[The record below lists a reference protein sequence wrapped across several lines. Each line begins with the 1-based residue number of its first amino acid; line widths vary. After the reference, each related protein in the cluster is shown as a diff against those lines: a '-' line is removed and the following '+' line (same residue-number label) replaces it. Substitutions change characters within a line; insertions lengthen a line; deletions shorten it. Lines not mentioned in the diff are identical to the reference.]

1 MCPICLAI
9 CNLLERPLHNP
20 FFDTVSASCHT
31 EDPIGKVSEGYCGKP
46 NSGLLHMNGITDG
59 IMREDTRSTEL
70 TEFRRGERLVDQVM
84 FFKGVL
90 AE

>member
-1 MCPICLAI
+1 
-9 CNLLERPLHNP
+9 
-20 FFDTVSASCHT
+20 
-31 EDPIGKVSEGYCGKP
+31 
-46 NSGLLHMNGITDG
+46 MNGITDG

-70 TEFRRGERLVDQVM
+70 TEFRRGERLVVQVM

>member
-1 MCPICLAI
+1 
-9 CNLLERPLHNP
+9 
-20 FFDTVSASCHT
+20 
-31 EDPIGKVSEGYCGKP
+31 
-46 NSGLLHMNGITDG
+46 MNGITDG
-59 IMREDTRSTEL
+59 IMREDMRSTEL

>member
-1 MCPICLAI
+1 LI
-9 CNLLERPLHNP
+9 LLC
-20 FFDTVSASCHT
+20 CHT
-31 EDPIGKVSEGYCGKP
+31 EDAMGEVYADKGYCGKP

>member
-1 MCPICLAI
+1 MCPICLVI
-9 CNLLERPLHNP
+9 CDL
-20 FFDTVSASCHT
+20 
-31 EDPIGKVSEGYCGKP
+31 
-46 NSGLLHMNGITDG
+46 
-59 IMREDTRSTEL
+59 TEL